1 MHPTMTRPDP
11 AWLSTQY
18 NNRARIPE
26 HAQIFERW
34 AQASLLARA
43 QPACRIDV
51 PYGPGAA
58 QTLDV
63 FPAATGAVNAP
74 VLVFIHGGWWR
85 SLDKRDHSFV
95 APAFTHAG
103 AMVVVPN
110 YDLCPA
116 VGIATIALQM
126 ASALAW
132 THRHAAQHGGDPARI
147 VVAGHS
153 AGGHLAALLLTC
165 RWRDVGL
172 DLPAQLVRSALSI
185 SGVFDLEPLR
195 RTPFLQS
202 DLRLTRASVAR
213 LSPAGLPAPEGRLY
227 ATVGGDESEEF
238 LRQNALIRRRW
249 GERAVPVCE
258 AIAGTHHLSVLH
270 ELADPQARLHRLALE
285 LLGLPATNAGRQ

>member
-1 MHPTMTRPDP
+1 MTHPDP
-11 AWLSTQY
+11 AWLTAQY

-34 AQASLLARA
+34 AQASALARE

-63 FPAATGAVNAP
+63 FPAANGAANAP

-85 SLDKRDHSFV
+85 ALDKRDHSFV

-110 YDLCPA
+110 YALCPA
-116 VGIATIALQM
+116 VSIETIALQM
-126 ASALAW
+126 VSALAW
-132 THRHAAQHGGDPARI
+132 THRHAAQYGGDPARI

-165 RWRDVGL
+165 RWHEVGR
-172 DLPAQLVRSALSI
+172 DLPANLVQSALSI

-195 RTPFLQS
+195 RTPFLQA
-202 DLRLTRASVAR
+202 DLRLTRATVAR

-238 LRQNALIRRRW
+238 LRQNALIRSRW
-249 GERAVPVCE
+249 GARAVPVCE
-258 AIAGTHHLSVLH
+258 AIAGTNHLNVLH
-270 ELADPQARLHRLALE
+270 ELADPQARLHRLALD
-285 LLGLPATNAGRQ
+285 LLGLPAAKVGGPSA